1 MSTHKTLS
9 ALDPQQFRLVQSSAP
24 SAKAAH
30 SNGRK
35 FIARID
41 VVWAHQA
48 RQLGVTALF
57 VGLALWYLKGL
68 RRSNTFIVSNM
79 MLEDWG
85 VTKWAKLRS
94 LRSLEKAGLVAI
106 EWRGKRSPLVTL
118 VMPADTPPRSQRRGA
133 AIRHPSGSITTYR
146 RFNKPPLGPLGD
158 RLDDFQ

>member
-9 ALDPQQFRLVQSSAP
+9 PLDPQQFRLVQSSALT
-24 SAKAAH
+24 AKATH
-30 SNGRK
+30 PNGRK
-35 FIARID
+35 FIASID
-41 VVWAHQA
+41 VVWVRQA

-57 VGLALWYLKGL
+57 VGLALWHLKGL

-118 VMPADTPPRSQRRGA
+118 VMPAGDA
-133 AIRHPSGSITTYR
+133 ATLTTTGHSDHLGSVIQTAVNAEPS
-146 RFNKPPLGPLGD
+146 KPH
-158 RLDDFQ
+158 R

>member
-79 MLEDWG
+79 MLEDWASRNG
-85 VTKWAKLRS
+85 PS
-94 LRSLEKAGLVAI
+94 LGRFGRLKRLDLSL
-106 EWRGKRSPLVTL
+106 S
-118 VMPADTPPRSQRRGA
+118 SGA
-133 AIRHPSGSITTYR
+133 ASVARW
-146 RFNKPPLGPLGD
+146 
-158 RLDDFQ
+158 